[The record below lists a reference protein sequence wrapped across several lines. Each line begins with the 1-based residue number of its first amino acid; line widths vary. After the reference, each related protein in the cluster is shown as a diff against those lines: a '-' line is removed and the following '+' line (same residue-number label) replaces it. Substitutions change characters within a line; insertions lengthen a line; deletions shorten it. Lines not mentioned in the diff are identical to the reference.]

1 MSSASAPVVL
11 PRSRPTPGMLVINN
25 KPAHTRT
32 HTHDTQSQ
40 VGLQAAEAQRIEA
53 SNFWTPA

>member
-1 MSSASAPVVL
+1 
-11 PRSRPTPGMLVINN
+11 MLVINN
-25 KPAHTRT
+25 KPAHTHT
-32 HTHDTQSQ
+32 DSHTHDTQSQ